1 MIRSFRRKF
10 SISAPRLSVRPHVPW
25 YVRWAL
31 ALPFLLV
38 IGATVWWAYDSGLEL
53 AGFHR
58 GQAERELKE
67 LRDRV
72 LFLEG
77 ENAKQA
83 NLIATYERQA
93 QIEQAADVEVEVQ
106 LKNLN
111 DENTRL
117 KEDLLFFQNL
127 PLTGAR
133 EAELSIHRLKIE
145 PDSLPGEYHCRMLL
159 VQSVQQRGKE
169 FEGSLQLVVNG
180 EQGGRKVV
188 LQFPQEDSPPDVAAH
203 QLSFKYYQRVDK
215 AFKLSPEMRV
225 ESVQVR
231 VFEKGM
237 PEPKVKQ
244 TVTMPPPPPEKENKD
259 VQ

>member
-1 MIRSFRRKF
+1 MKMIRRFRRKF

-25 YVRWAL
+25 YVRWAI

-38 IGATVWWAYDSGLEL
+38 IGMAVMWAYDSGLEF

-58 GQAERELKE
+58 GKAEKE
-67 LRDRV
+67 LSELHDRV
-72 LFLEG
+72 VDLEE
-77 ENAKQA
+77 ENAKLTNQ
-83 NLIATYERQA
+83 IAVFERQG
-93 QIEQAADVEVEVQ
+93 QIEKAVDVEVDTQV
-106 LKNLN
+106 KSLN
-111 DENTRL
+111 DENARL

-145 PDSLPGEYHCRMLL
+145 HDSLPGEYHFRMLL
-159 VQSVQQRGKE
+159 VQSVQQRGKM
-169 FEGSLQLVVNG
+169 FQGSLQLVVLG

-188 LQFPQEDSPPDVAAH
+188 LQFPQENSPQDVAAH

-215 AFKLSPEMRV
+215 VFKLPPEMTL
-225 ESVQVR
+225 ESVEVR

-237 PEPKVKQ
+237 REARIKQ
-244 TVTMPPPPPEKENKD
+244 MADLPP
-259 VQ
+259 QS